1 MKQTGRKTVHNL
13 TAAKPKN
20 RVKNL
25 LIADGVDSREI
36 GIADCD
42 NEPAL
47 NRYRIVLNCQS
58 QREQVSLNRK
68 ITVGFETD

>member
-1 MKQTGRKTVHNL
+1 MHSINV
-13 TAAKPKN
+13 AEPKN
-20 RVKNL
+20 RVRNL
-25 LIADGVDSREI
+25 LIADSVDLNEI
-36 GIADCD
+36 GCSDSD

-58 QREQVSLNRK
+58 QRKHISLHRK